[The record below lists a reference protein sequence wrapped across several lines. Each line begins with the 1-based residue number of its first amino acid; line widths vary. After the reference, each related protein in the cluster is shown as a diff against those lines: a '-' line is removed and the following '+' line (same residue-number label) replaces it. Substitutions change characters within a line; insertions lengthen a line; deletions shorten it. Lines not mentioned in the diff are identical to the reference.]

1 MGKIEDEL
9 LPSADGPQVGVVSI
23 APPAL
28 GVRVVGQGRLVALGK
43 EPPRQAPLR
52 NAGTVGVGQDQPPV
66 EPAKYSPSRDFALVV
81 TAQVQP
87 V

>member
-1 MGKIEDEL
+1 MGKVEHEL
-9 LPSADGPQVGVVSI
+9 LSSSDASQVGVVSVASP
-23 APPAL
+23 APAV
-28 GVRVVGQGRLVALGK
+28 GVVSQWRLVAFRI
-43 EPPRQAPLR
+43 EPPRQAPIR
-52 NAGTVGVGQDQPPV
+52 DAGAMGVGQDQPSV